1 MKTLGNAD
9 WRRLLEDLSE
19 ARLAAPDFE
28 RRFLD
33 AHRAAAEAGESVPY
47 AVDLMFYEVDAY
59 SPDPSLRAPDDN
71 DDAMLRAHAQ
81 RLLGRFDEPWP
92 KLPGSPADA
101 QVLQT
106 FRRAA
111 ARLNGKRTSST

>member
-1 MKTLGNAD
+1 MSNAN
-9 WRRLLEDLSE
+9 WRRLLEDFAE
-19 ARLAAPDFE
+19 ARLAASDFE

-33 AHRAAAEAGESVPY
+33 AHRAAVAAGETVPY

-71 DDAMLRAHAQ
+71 DDEMLRAHAQ

-92 KLPGSPADA
+92 KLPGSPTDA
-101 QVLQT
+101 QQLEA

-111 ARLNGKRTSST
+111 SRLNSKRT

>member
-1 MKTLGNAD
+1 MKLRD
-9 WRRLLEDLSE
+9 WRRLLQDFVEGGV
-19 ARLAAPDFE
+19 AAPDFE
-28 RRFLD
+28 RAFLD
-33 AHRAAAEAGESVPY
+33 AHRTAVAAGESVPY

-71 DDAMLRAHAQ
+71 DDDMLRAHAQ

-92 KLPGSPADA
+92 KLPGSPTDA
-101 QVLQT
+101 QMLSD

-111 ARLNGKRTSST
+111 ARLNGKRPEEKT

>member
-1 MKTLGNAD
+1 MKILGNED
-9 WRRLLEDLSE
+9 WRRLLEDFAE
-19 ARLAAPDFE
+19 ARLAASDFE
-28 RRFLD
+28 CRFLD
-33 AHRAAAEAGESVPY
+33 AHRAAVEAGETVPY

-71 DDAMLRAHAQ
+71 DDDMLRAHAQ

-92 KLPGSPADA
+92 KLPGSPTDV
-101 QVLQT
+101 QVLEN

-111 ARLNGKRTSST
+111 ARLNGKRS

>member
-1 MKTLGNAD
+1 MSNAN
-9 WRRLLEDLSE
+9 WRRLLEDFVE
-19 ARLAAPDFE
+19 ARLAASDFE

-33 AHRAAAEAGESVPY
+33 AHRAAVAAGETVPY

-71 DDAMLRAHAQ
+71 DDEMLRAHAQ

-92 KLPGSPADA
+92 KLPGSPTDA
-101 QVLQT
+101 QQLEA

-111 ARLNGKRTSST
+111 ARLNGKRT

>member
-1 MKTLGNAD
+1 MNNTD

-19 ARLAAPDFE
+19 ARLAASDFE
-28 RRFLD
+28 RLFLD
-33 AHRAAAEAGESVPY
+33 AHRAAVAAGETVPY

-92 KLPGSPADA
+92 KLPGSPTDV
-101 QVLQT
+101 QLIEN

-111 ARLNGKRTSST
+111 ARLNGKRPEEKA

>member
-1 MKTLGNAD
+1 MKVLSIVE
-9 WRRLLEDLSE
+9 WRRLLEDFAE

-28 RRFLD
+28 RAFLD
-33 AHRAAAEAGESVPY
+33 AHRTAVEAGETVPY

-71 DDAMLRAHAQ
+71 DDDMLRAHAQ

-92 KLPGSPADA
+92 KLPGSPTDA
-101 QVLQT
+101 QVLEN

-111 ARLNGKRTSST
+111 ARLNPKRS